1 MSAYLVDPQ
10 GEAAPEPP
18 LLPVRTVAMAAVALL
33 VIALAAVLF
42 FFWLERPVAQPSA
55 PALAASVNI
64 AEPEP
69 APMQLAENEQ
79 LLTAPAPTCI
89 DGQPVAQ
96 GVDPETCR

>member
-42 FFWLERPVAQPSA
+42 FFWLERPVSQGQA
-55 PALAASVNI
+55 PAPIASSESTASQAAPV
-64 AEPEP
+64 
-69 APMQLAENEQ
+69 QLAENEQ

-89 DGQPVAQ
+89 DGQPVAS
-96 GVDPETCR
+96 GVDPETCH